1 MTYLKTTSIAMA
13 LAAILGA
20 GSAFAG
26 DTPPTFSDLD
36 TDANG
41 QVSFSEFAKYKEKEG
56 KTLTNAQRQFNVI
69 SGGSESFSAEQYEK
83 SFAVKGEVDARETD
97 SVVVMPSDSTAV
109 KGAVDS
115 GVIVDE
121 FDETPDADPQAQDAQ
136 IQDEQSMSDD
146 AMETET
152 ESMEMDEEP
161 VEAETMDTESTME
174 TDPVD
179 ADATL
184 DTETDVQTETDV
196 ETDIG
201 LEENEIAL
209 DPDVPSAFE
218 TTTDSDVQVE
228 TGVEGDA
235 ILQTDPALESPT
247 LENPALE
254 NEVMSD
260 TETTIDSP
268 QVEGSDLNIDP
279 TVDAVTGENDTSYE
293 TEFSVPEAPETPTLD
308 ETDPVVESEMESDVE
323 LQENMTLEEDSDV
336 DLDIKSDVETDLESE
351 SDPN

>member
-20 GSAFAG
+20 GSALAG

-97 SVVVMPSDSTAV
+97 SVVVMPSESTAV

-121 FDETPDADPQAQDAQ
+121 FDETPDADPQV
-136 IQDEQSMSDD
+136 QDEQPMSDD
-146 AMETET
+146 A
-152 ESMEMDEEP
+152 
-161 VEAETMDTESTME
+161 MDTESTME
-174 TDPVD
+174 TDSVD
-179 ADATL
+179 TDVML
-184 DTETDVQTETDV
+184 DTETDVQTETV
-196 ETDIG
+196 IETDLG

-218 TTTDSDVQVE
+218 TTTDSDVGVE

-268 QVEGSDLNIDP
+268 QVEGSELNIDP
-279 TVDAVTGENDTSYE
+279 TVDAVTGETDTSYE
-293 TEFSVPEAPETPTLD
+293 TEFSVPEAPETPSLE

-336 DLDIKSDVETDLESE
+336 DLDIKSDVETDLETE